1 MYQDRVDFEEIDF
14 YDNGEIARQYR
25 APGHPTLV
33 VLRADGEVVR
43 LLPGVS
49 EEQVIVDALEDAL
62 HGFEYSSLSAG

>member
-1 MYQDRVDFEEIDF
+1 MNFDEIDF
-14 YDNGEIARQYR
+14 YDNEEIARQYG

-43 LLPGVS
+43 LLPGMS

-62 HGFEYSSLSAG
+62 Q